1 MLFTAD
7 KIYHSR
13 SMSLCRLGFEFENN
27 IVATH
32 FSETKVKVPQVFPFL
47 GKAQHGI

>member
-1 MLFTAD
+1 MLFAAD

-13 SMSLCRLGFEFENN
+13 SMSLCRLGFEFEN
-27 IVATH
+27 IVAKH

-47 GKAQHGI
+47 EKAQHGI